1 MTHDAESNLKSGRN
15 PVIFVSA
22 GSKLVGNL
30 FCPEDFDAAKQYS
43 AVVLGGPL
51 STVKEQAA
59 GVYAEKLAD
68 RGYITLAFDYRTFG
82 ESEGEPRCYEDPE
95 SKSEDLKNAISFLAS
110 LKNIDKDSI
119 GALSICASS
128 SYMANALI
136 SDKRVKAF
144 ATVSAYFNLH
154 SFFVDNPMMSEDQK
168 AQMLKASNDARQ
180 KYFETGVADRT
191 EAIWPEFTGEEDD
204 IDSQE
209 IYDYYY
215 ARVGECWPNFS
226 RNLTVFSYEQLLRS
240 NALDYAKFIST
251 PYLGVVGSEAI
262 SRPLTE
268 MFVEAKVHG
277 ENGIHVMEGSTHMQ
291 AYDNPKYVDEATSVV
306 DAFFQKHLQQSD
318 AVAA

>member
-1 MTHDAESNLKSGRN
+1 MTQVTEYEFSSGKN
-15 PVIFVSA
+15 PVTFTSA

-30 FCPEDFDAAKQYS
+30 FCPDDFDINNQYP

-51 STVKEQAA
+51 STVKEQAG
-59 GVYAEKLAD
+59 GVYAEKLAGL
-68 RGYITLAFDYRTFG
+68 GYVTLAFDYRTFG
-82 ESEGEPRCYEDPE
+82 ESEGEPRCYEDPS
-95 SKSEDLKNAISFLAS
+95 SKSEDLQNAISFLMS
-110 LKNIDKDSI
+110 LQNVDSGKI
-119 GALSICASS
+119 GALAICASS
-128 SYMANALI
+128 SYMADALI

-144 ATVSAYFNLH
+144 STVSAYFNLH
-154 SFFVDNPMMSEDQK
+154 SFFMDNPTLSEEQK
-168 AQMLKASNDARQ
+168 AQMLKTSNDARQ

-191 EAIWPEFTGEEDD
+191 ETIWPEFTGEEED

-268 MFVEAKVHG
+268 MFVEAKVQG
-277 ENGIHVMEGSTHMQ
+277 EKGIYVMQGATHMQ
-291 AYDNPKYVDEATSVV
+291 AYDNPKYIDEATSVIDV
-306 DAFFQKHLQQSD
+306 FFQKHLQGSVTK
-318 AVAA
+318 VA